1 MRQAQDRLGLR
12 LVLLV
17 ALVGFAAGAA
27 AQLDQHH
34 ALNDVP
40 CQACHGAAEPPTA
53 VATEQ
58 CLGCHGPLEDLG
70 ALTEKVSPTNPHST
84 PHGATFAE
92 CDLCHRVH
100 GPSENFCAQCHDF
113 KFTVP

>member
-1 MRQAQDRLGLR
+1 MRHARDRLGLR
-12 LVLLV
+12 RVLLV
-17 ALVGFAAGAA
+17 ALIGFASGAVA
-27 AQLDQHH
+27 ELDQHH

-40 CQACHGAAEPPTA
+40 CQACHGDAEPPTA

-70 ALTEKVSPTNPHST
+70 ARTEKVTPTNPHST

-100 GPSENFCAQCHDF
+100 GPPENFCAQCHDF
-113 KFTVP
+113 NFTVP